1 MNSNSHEVTYC
12 PPRILSVLVSPDITK
27 CMQNTGGIEECSTF
41 NAYKTRAADKESS
54 QPLQDIKTAQ
64 IRVTDFD
71 RKISSSVTSRLMMV
85 VIVFIAIG
93 LLSGNMCA
101 AFASEVPILIPQ
113 KHPVIQE
120 IVDGINKG
128 FEELGYKPNDLKTVL
143 MDGQGV
149 PANFSTMIDSAIQ
162 KRPPFIISITTGL
175 SKTTV
180 DKVMDTVPVVFSGV
194 TDPVGAKIVPDLVKH
209 GKVTGASDLWPVEEQ
224 LRLIRRVLPKA
235 KTVGV
240 IFRPSEPNSQ
250 FGMRIAREAA
260 KKLNLRLVE
269 KGVEDSKDIIAVLD
283 AVLPQVDAIY
293 IGPDN
298 MTIESAKKIVESSVQ
313 AQKPVFGG
321 EPGTLEKGAIG
332 IVSIKYF
339 DLGRETAKLCDKIL
353 KGTPTEQI
361 PVYVAG
367 QGFVGLNYEAAARFN
382 LSIPSE
388 VRQSATKTIGTYQ
401 EPVSASHQ
409 PKYLLFAVAALL
421 ICIVILLVKKSRKT
435 S

>member
-1 MNSNSHEVTYC
+1 MNTEKHEVSYC
-12 PPRILSVLVSPDITK
+12 PPRILSILISPDITK
-27 CMQNTGGIEECSTF
+27 CMQNTGGIEDCSTF
-41 NAYKTRAADKESS
+41 QAYKREAHKEVSHSQNGSEDK
-54 QPLQDIKTAQ
+54 QIKFYEFEMRHFGNSTC
-64 IRVTDFD
+64 
-71 RKISSSVTSRLMMV
+71 RLMIMLLVFMV
-85 VIVFIAIG
+85 
-93 LLSGNMCA
+93 A
-101 AFASEVPILIPQ
+101 ARILASAALASEIPILIPQ
-113 KHPVIQE
+113 QHPVIQE

-128 FEELGYKPNDLKTVL
+128 FEELGYKSKGFETVL

-149 PANFSTMIDSAIQ
+149 PANFSTIIDSALQ

-180 DKVMDTVPVVFSGV
+180 DKVLETVPVVFSGV
-194 TDPVGAKIVPDLVKH
+194 TDPVGAKIVPDFVKH

-224 LRLIRRVLPKA
+224 LRLIQRVLPKA

-260 KKLNLRLVE
+260 KKLNLQLVE
-269 KGVEDSKDIIAVLD
+269 KGVEDSKDIVAVLD
-283 AVLPQVDAIY
+283 AILPQVDAIY

-313 AQKPVFGG
+313 AKKPVFGG

-332 IVSIKYF
+332 IVSINYF
-339 DLGRETAKLCDKIL
+339 DLGRETAMLCDKIL

-367 QGFVGLNYEAAARFN
+367 QGFVGLNYEAAARMN
-382 LSIPSE
+382 LSIPAE
-388 VRQSATKTIGTYQ
+388 ARKSATKTIGTYH
-401 EPVSASHQ
+401 EPVGASHQ
-409 PKYLLFAVAALL
+409 QKIMLFAVAALL
-421 ICIVILLVKKSRKT
+421 ICVVIWLVKRSRKT
-435 S
+435 A